1 MNVENTYPVKVLL
14 LHTAMDNLK
23 HVWSEVA
30 ARKGHLPRAHTDS
43 ARDESTLYFYPST
56 HRLLSNSRTSLPVTR
71 AKTNFSSFK
80 GSSHFCPSLAI

>member
-1 MNVENTYPVKVLL
+1 MNVENTYPVKVLSI
-14 LHTAMDNLK
+14 AVCSNNLK

-80 GSSHFCPSLAI
+80 GSSHFCPSLDI

>member
-1 MNVENTYPVKVLL
+1 MNVENTYPVKVLSI
-14 LHTAMDNLK
+14 AVCSNNLK

-56 HRLLSNSRTSLPVTR
+56 HRLLSNSRTSLPITR

-80 GSSHFCPSLAI
+80 GSSHFCLSLDI